1 MSDSTTPP
9 PASTP
14 PAAAAPDASRA
25 RGYFNQNQ
33 TEDLSLADSVLAA
46 ARSHPSE
53 MTDREITTAWLGQF
67 EATLTEARQRASATG
82 QQGGEAKQATGAATA
97 AAAGLVQALK
107 QIQSSAKQKHQMLA
121 EDGDPATNFATDGY
135 LIGTRLDAS
144 RAILLQSADALITRT
159 KADSLPG
166 FKTPEKIAA
175 AETLLTAYGETKDD
189 QQDATKDKELSR
201 IDRDTL
207 LNSINRRRAA
217 IQHAADAL
225 WPASDEANRP
235 IRKTFAIPLNRAM
248 GL

>member
-1 MSDSTTPP
+1 MSDTTTPP
-9 PASTP
+9 SADPT
-14 PAAAAPDASRA
+14 PDAPRT
-25 RGYFNQNQ
+25 RGYFNQSQ
-33 TEDLSLADSVLAA
+33 TEDLDLANSTLAA
-46 ARSHPSE
+46 ARSHPAE
-53 MTDREITTAWLGQF
+53 MTGQDITVAWLGQF
-67 EATLTEARQRASATG
+67 EAALTEARGRSSATG
-82 QQGGEAKQATGAATA
+82 QQGEEAKQATAGATTA
-97 AAAGLVQALK
+97 AADLVKGLK

-121 EDGDPATNFATDGY
+121 EDGDPATNFLTDGY

-166 FKTPEKIAA
+166 FKTPDKILVV
-175 AETLLTAYGETKDD
+175 ENLLKAYRGTTDD

>member
-1 MSDSTTPP
+1 MPDSTTTPN
-9 PASTP
+9 ASTP
-14 PAAAAPDASRA
+14 PAIASDAPRV

-33 TEDLSLADSVLAA
+33 TEDLGLADSVLAA
-46 ARSHPSE
+46 ARSHPEE
-53 MTDREITTAWLGQF
+53 MTDRDLTTAWLGQF
-67 EATLTEARQRASATG
+67 EAALAEARQRASATG
-82 QQGGEAKQATGAATA
+82 QQGGESKQATGAASS
-97 AAAGLVQALK
+97 AAAGLVKALK

-121 EDGDPATNFATDGY
+121 EDGDPATHFATDGY
-135 LIGTRLDAS
+135 LIGTRLDAN
-144 RAILLQSADALITRT
+144 RAILLQSADALIARA

-175 AETLLTAYGETKDD
+175 VENLLTAYSDTKDD
-189 QQDATKDKELSR
+189 QQDATRDKELSR

-235 IRKTFAIPLNRAM
+235 IRKTFGIPLNRAM